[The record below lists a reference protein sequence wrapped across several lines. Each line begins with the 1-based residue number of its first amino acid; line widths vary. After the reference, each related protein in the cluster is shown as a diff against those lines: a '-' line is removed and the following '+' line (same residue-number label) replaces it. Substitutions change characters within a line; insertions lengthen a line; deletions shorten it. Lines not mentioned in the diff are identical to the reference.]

1 MSSVSASSRVLPGF
15 RLTLGATLLYLG
27 VLVFVPLLACF
38 ARATDLT
45 PEEFRGAV
53 WSERARAAYVLT
65 LGTSFVA
72 ALLNVVLG
80 FLVAWVL
87 VRYQF
92 PMKRLFDALVDL
104 PFALPTAVAGL
115 VFSSLYV
122 ETGWLGQFLVPLG
135 IEGAYSRLGIV
146 LVLTF
151 IGLPFVART
160 VQPVLEEFDID
171 FEDAAAILGA
181 NRWQTFTRVVLPS
194 ALPALFTGFTLAFAR
209 GLGEYGSV
217 IFISGNI
224 PYETEIAA
232 VLIVARLEE
241 YSYAEATA
249 IAVVLLTGSL
259 ALLALINFLQR
270 RIAHDA
276 R

>member
-1 MSSVSASSRVLPGF
+1 MSSVAASSKVLPGL
-15 RLTLGATLLYLG
+15 RLTLGVTLGYLT
-27 VLVFVPLLACF
+27 VLVFVPLTAC
-38 ARATDLT
+38 AVRASELSL
-45 PEEFRGAV
+45 EEFWNAV

-65 LGTSFVA
+65 IGTSVIA
-72 ALLNVVLG
+72 AIADVVLG
-80 FLVAWVL
+80 FLLAWVL

-92 PMKRLFDALVDL
+92 PLKRLFDAIVDL

-122 ETGWLGQFLVPLG
+122 ESGWLGRFLVPLG

-151 IGLPFVART
+151 IGLPFVVRT
-160 VQPVLEEFDID
+160 VQPVLEELDAD
-171 FEDAAAILGA
+171 LEEAAAILGA
-181 NRWQTFTRVVLPS
+181 NRLQTFFRVLLPS
-194 ALPALFTGFTLAFAR
+194 VMPALFTGFTLAFAR

-217 IFISGNI
+217 MFISGNI
-224 PYETEIAA
+224 PYQTEIAA

-241 YSYAEATA
+241 FAYAEATA
-249 IAVVLLTGSL
+249 IAVVLLSGSL
-259 ALLALINFLQR
+259 AMLALINVLQR
-270 RIAHDA
+270 RLTSDA